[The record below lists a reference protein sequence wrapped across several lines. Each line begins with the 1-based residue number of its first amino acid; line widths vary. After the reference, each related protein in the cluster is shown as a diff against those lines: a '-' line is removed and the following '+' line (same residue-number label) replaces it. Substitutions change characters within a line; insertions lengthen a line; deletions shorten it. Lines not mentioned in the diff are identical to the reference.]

1 MQQHDGFG
9 RFGATDMRN
18 CARSKKEEKKNCE
31 LNDID
36 THLEKQLDSLDGGY
50 GGFGDG
56 SGGTTSQEVLGE
68 GNGCVTHLQMLSD
81 SVRSLGF
88 ACGVEMAD
96 AELEESG
103 FKGTGREK
111 NCELRLPLPIGCQRW
126 LVGGAR

>member
-1 MQQHDGFG
+1 
-9 RFGATDMRN
+9 MRPVWRN
-18 CARSKKEEKKNCE
+18 RHAQLRLIKERRGKKNCE

-36 THLEKQLDSLDGGY
+36 THLEEQLDSLDGGH

-68 GNGCVTHLQMLSD
+68 GNGCVTHLQMLSE